1 MSSSTDPSAVRIVSV
16 KPLENKDAHW
26 LNLVQIEYL
35 TPDGKTRKWE
45 AIHRTTTPKS
55 SPGGVDSVHIIAV
68 RSSSS
73 DPTKKEILLEKQFRP
88 PAGKVCIE
96 FPAGLV
102 DPNESIETCALR
114 ELREETGYVGEV
126 VGKVGGSMVMF
137 GSPASSAAK
146 TVFIHATIDTGR
158 PENQTPVAELED
170 GEFIEPFWIPLASLH
185 VEIRKLAEEGFAI
198 DSKVGIY
205 AEGLEMGRL
214 FNDA

>member
-1 MSSSTDPSAVRIVSV
+1 MSSGTDPSAARIVSV
-16 KPLENKDAHW
+16 KPLENKDARW

-35 TPDGKTRKWE
+35 TPDGQTRQWE

-68 RSSSS
+68 RSCSS
-73 DPTKKEILLEKQFRP
+73 DPSRKEILLEKQFRP
-88 PAGKVCIE
+88 PAGKICIE

-126 VGKVGGSMVMF
+126 MGKVGGSMVMF

-146 TVFIHATIDTGR
+146 TVFIHATIDTGK

-170 GEFIEPFWIPLASLH
+170 GEFIEPFWVPLASLH
-185 VEIRKLAEEGFAI
+185 SQIRRLAEEGFAI

-205 AEGLEMGRL
+205 AEGLEMGRTL
-214 FNDA
+214 NVA